1 MVVGGKGII
10 IGTKQFNKS
19 LPEFKWTIY
28 NNIFKYFYPLMTLAC
43 SFTAAAAAGGLTSIL
58 NIPKVGE
65 FVFGTEK
72 LNAKKLDHN
81 NRNIQ

>member
-1 MVVGGKGII
+1 MVVGVNI

-43 SFTAAAAAGGLTSIL
+43 SSTAAATGGLTSIL
-58 NIPKVGE
+58 NISKVGE
-65 FVFGTEK
+65 FVFWTEK

-81 NRNIQ
+81 NKNIQ

>member
-1 MVVGGKGII
+1 
-10 IGTKQFNKS
+10 
-19 LPEFKWTIY
+19 
-28 NNIFKYFYPLMTLAC
+28 MTLAC

-58 NIPKVGE
+58 NISKVGE

-81 NRNIQ
+81 NKNIQ